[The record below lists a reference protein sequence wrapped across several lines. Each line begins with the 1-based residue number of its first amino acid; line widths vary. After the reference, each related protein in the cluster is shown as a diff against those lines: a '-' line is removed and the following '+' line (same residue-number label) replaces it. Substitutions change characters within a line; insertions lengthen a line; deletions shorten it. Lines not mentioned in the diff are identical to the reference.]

1 MTHVR
6 KGRTAKRIRQA
17 AAQARLEASQVFM
30 TESNRLLA
38 EAGIEGF
45 AK

>member
-17 AAQARLEASQVFM
+17 AAQARLDASQA
-30 TESNRLLA
+30 NPPADRLLA
-38 EAGIEGF
+38 AIFGIE